1 MLFPKSVCPGKTAQL
16 DHGKGEIE
24 PIGFRLRYD
33 LTVEVER
40 RLVLR
45 RGRRDQPTG
54 VADGDENSDLDSLT
68 CMRHRLR
75 LCVGGDPGARSR
87 RTIAGLAR
95 RVRRMRRVNL
105 AQKARE
111 QTR

>member
-1 MLFPKSVCPGKTAQL
+1 MTAARRRGRAFNTGEQFKFLSPEFTCPAKTAQL

-45 RGRRDQPTG
+45 RGRRDQPTV

-68 CMRHRLR
+68 CMRHPFPLP
-75 LCVGGDPGARSR
+75 LAGDQHAPPPL
-87 RTIAGLAR
+87 TLP
-95 RVRRMRRVNL
+95 
-105 AQKARE
+105 
-111 QTR
+111 